1 MCCFDRI
8 IPNDMKRIAIVLF
21 LSLTTLIAWADV
33 SFQARVQGGN
43 TVEAG
48 TRFQV
53 EYELGSTCDNFDCDL
68 STVSGIRVVSGP
80 FSSSYMSRS
89 IVNGKSSVS
98 NTTTY
103 TYVLIAE
110 KEGSYTLPAAKA
122 TTGGKTYAS
131 NSITLNVL
139 PADPNNKQAQSS
151 SSRRQSSSSSSSN
164 ATEIGK
170 NDVLLAIDLSKTSVY
185 EGEALMATMNLYFR
199 NFNVANIQDA
209 KFPGLEGFTVQ
220 EIELDPNRQTTTVQ
234 YKGGNYRVYPI
245 RQWLLFPQHS
255 GEIKINT
262 SSLTAIA
269 QVYTGRRSFWDD
281 PFNVYQNVQV
291 PVTSPERVVK
301 VNTLPSGKPASYMNA
316 VGEFTIGS
324 EMTANKVKAND
335 ALIYRV
341 TINGTGNLKYVRE
354 PKPEFPAD
362 FEVYDPKSDLQ
373 SRTTTSGISG
383 KKVIEYT
390 IIPRFGGTFTIPS
403 VEFTYFSTNKG
414 KYVTLKTEAYTLEV
428 EKSTTD
434 AQTGTGSVDFSGT
447 TQERIKVLG
456 SDIRYIHNIDPDSL
470 EEDDEPMYGTTGYWL
485 WFLLPSIAFAVLL
498 FIYRRELKLRAD
510 VAGLRTRKANKVATK
525 RLKSAAEF
533 LKQHQTSAFYEAVH
547 KAMLG
552 YVADKLSMPLSE
564 MTGDSIRE
572 ELAKRNVDEDL
583 IKRCAEVLSTCEFA
597 RYAPSSDDNAMD
609 KLYEEASETIDQLER
624 TL

>member
-1 MCCFDRI
+1 MKKFAI
-8 IPNDMKRIAIVLF
+8 ILL
-21 LSLTTLIAWADV
+21 LSLTVVVAWADV

-68 STVSGIRVVSGP
+68 SVSGIRVISGP

-89 IVNGKSSVS
+89 MVNGKSSVT

-103 TYVLIAE
+103 TYVLMAE
-110 KEGSYTLPAAKA
+110 KEGTYTLPAAKA
-122 TTGGKTYAS
+122 VSGGKTYTS
-131 NSITLNVL
+131 NTISLKVL
-139 PADPNNKQAQSS
+139 PQDPNNRQAQSG
-151 SSRRQSSSSSSSN
+151 SRRQSNSTTGNS
-164 ATEIGK
+164 TEIGK
-170 NDVLLAIDLSKTSVY
+170 NDVLLAVDLSKSSVY
-185 EGEALMATMNLYFR
+185 EGEALLATMTLYFR
-199 NFNVANIQDA
+199 NFNIANIQDA

-234 YKGGNYRVYPI
+234 YKGGNYRAYPI

-255 GEIKINT
+255 GDIQISS

-291 PVTSPERVVK
+291 PVSSPERTVTVK
-301 VNTLPSGKPASYMNA
+301 TLPKGKPASYMNA
-316 VGEFTIGS
+316 VGEFTVKS
-324 EMTANKVKAND
+324 EITANKVKAND

-341 TINGTGNLKYVRE
+341 IINGTGNLKYVRE
-354 PKPEFPAD
+354 PKPDFPAD

-373 SRTTTSGISG
+373 SKTTSQGISG

-390 IIPRFGGTFTIPS
+390 IIPRFGGTFTIPP

-414 KYVTLKTEAYTLEV
+414 KYETLKTESFTLEV
-428 EKSTTD
+428 EKGAND
-434 AQTGTGSVDFSGT
+434 NQPGTGSVDYTGT

-456 SDIRYIHNIDPDSL
+456 SDIRYIHSIDSDEL
-470 EEDDEPMYGTTGYWL
+470 EEDDEPMFGTMAYWL
-485 WFLLPSIAFAVLL
+485 WFVVPTLVFAILL
-498 FIYRRELKLRAD
+498 FVYRRQLKLRSD

-525 RLKSAAEF
+525 RLKSAAEY
-533 LKQHQTSAFYEAVH
+533 LKQHQVSDFYEAVH

-564 MTGDSIRE
+564 MTGESIRE
-572 ELAKRNVDEDL
+572 ELAKRKVEDSL
-583 IKRCAEVLSTCEFA
+583 IQRCSEVLSTCEFA
-597 RYAPSSDDNAMD
+597 RYAPSSDDSAMD
-609 KLYEEASETIDQLER
+609 KLYEEASDTIDQMER
-624 TL
+624 VL

>member
-1 MCCFDRI
+1 MKKFSI
-8 IPNDMKRIAIVLF
+8 ILI
-21 LSLTTLIAWADV
+21 LSLSVIAAWADV

-53 EYELGSTCDNFDCDL
+53 EYELGATCDNFDCDW
-68 STVSGIRVVSGP
+68 SVAGIRVVSGP

-89 IVNGKSSVS
+89 IVNGKSTVS

-122 TTGGKTYAS
+122 VAGGKTYTS
-131 NSITLNVL
+131 NTISLKVL
-139 PADPNNKQAQSS
+139 PPDPNNKQSQSAS
-151 SSRRQSSSSSSSN
+151 SGRRQSNSSSTN

-170 NDVLLAIDLSKTSVY
+170 NDVLLAVDLSKTTVY
-185 EGEALMATMNLYFR
+185 EGEALMATMTLYFR
-199 NFNVANIQDA
+199 NFNIANIQDA

-234 YKGGNYRVYPI
+234 YKGGNYRAYSI

-255 GEIKINT
+255 GEIKISP

-291 PVTSPERVVK
+291 PVTSPERVVTVK
-301 VNTLPSGKPASYMNA
+301 TLPKGKPASYMNA
-316 VGEFTIGS
+316 VGEFTVKS

-335 ALIYRV
+335 ALIYRII
-341 TINGTGNLKYVRE
+341 INGTGNLKYVRE
-354 PKPEFPAD
+354 PKPDFPAD

-373 SRTTTSGISG
+373 SRTTTQGVTG

-390 IIPRFGGTFTIPS
+390 IIPRFGGAFTIPP

-414 KYVTLKTEAYTLEV
+414 KYETLKTEKFTLEV
-428 EKSTTD
+428 EKGSNEGQSN
-434 AQTGTGSVDFSGT
+434 AGSVDFSGVN
-447 TQERIKVLG
+447 QERIKVLG
-456 SDIRYIHNIDPDSL
+456 SDIRYIHNIDPDGL
-470 EEDDEPMYGTTGYWL
+470 EEDDEPFYGTLSYWL
-485 WFLLPSIAFAVLL
+485 WFVLPSLAFGILL
-498 FIYRRELKLRAD
+498 FVYRRELKLRAD
-510 VAGLRTRKANKVATK
+510 VVGLRNRKANKVATK
-525 RLKSAAEF
+525 RLKDAAEF
-533 LKQHQTSAFYEAVH
+533 LKNHQVSAFYESVH
-547 KAMLG
+547 KAILG

-572 ELAKRNVDEDL
+572 ELAKRNVDNDL
-583 IKRCAEVLSTCEFA
+583 IQRCSDVLSTCEFA
-597 RYAPSSDDNAMD
+597 RYAPSSDDSAMD
-609 KLYEEASETIDQLER
+609 KLYEEASDTIDQMER
-624 TL
+624 AL

>member
-1 MCCFDRI
+1 MKKISI
-8 IPNDMKRIAIVLF
+8 IFL
-21 LSLTTLIAWADV
+21 LSLSVIAAWADV

-53 EYELGSTCDNFDCDL
+53 EYELGATCDNFDCDL
-68 STVSGIRVVSGP
+68 SISGIRVVSGP
-80 FSSSYMSRS
+80 FSSSYMSRQ

-110 KEGSYTLPAAKA
+110 KEGTYTLPAAKA
-122 TTGGKTYAS
+122 VTGGKTYTS
-131 NSITLNVL
+131 NTISLKVL
-139 PADPNNKQAQSS
+139 PPDPNNRQSQSAS
-151 SSRRQSSSSSSSN
+151 SNRRQSSSSSSGN

-170 NDVLLAIDLSKTSVY
+170 NDVLLAVDLSKTTVY
-185 EGEALMATMNLYFR
+185 EGEALMATMTLYFR
-199 NFNVANIQDA
+199 NFNIANIQDA

-234 YKGGNYRVYPI
+234 YKGGNYRAYPI

-255 GEIKINT
+255 GEIKISA

-291 PVTSPERVVK
+291 PVVSPERTVVVK
-301 VNTLPSGKPASYMNA
+301 TLPSNKPASYMNA
-316 VGEFTIGS
+316 VGEFTVKS

-341 TINGTGNLKYVRE
+341 VINGTGNLKYVRE
-354 PKPEFPAD
+354 PKPDFPAD

-373 SRTTTSGISG
+373 SKTTTQGIAG

-390 IIPRFGGTFTIPS
+390 IIPRFGGTFTIPP

-414 KYVTLKTEAYTLEV
+414 KYETLKTESFTLEV
-428 EKSTTD
+428 EKGAND
-434 AQTGTGSVDFSGT
+434 AQAVTGSVDFSGT

-456 SDIRYIHNIDPDSL
+456 SDIRYIHNIDPDNLSA
-470 EEDDEPMYGTTGYWL
+470 DDEPMFGTLGYWL
-485 WFLLPSIAFAVLL
+485 WFLLPSIAFGVLL
-498 FIYRRELKLRAD
+498 FVYRRELKLRAD
-510 VAGLRTRKANKVATK
+510 VAGRRTRKANKVASK

-533 LKQHQTSAFYEAVH
+533 LKNHQVSPFYESVH
-547 KAMLG
+547 KAILG

-572 ELAKRNVDEDL
+572 ELAKRNVDETL
-583 IKRCAEVLSTCEFA
+583 IQRCADVLSTCEFA
-597 RYAPSSDDNAMD
+597 RYAPSSDDSAMD
-609 KLYEEASETIDQLER
+609 KLYEEASDTIDQLER
-624 TL
+624 AL

>member
-1 MCCFDRI
+1 MKKFAI
-8 IPNDMKRIAIVLF
+8 ILL
-21 LSLTTLIAWADV
+21 LSLTVVVAWADV

-68 STVSGIRVVSGP
+68 SVSGIRVISGP

-89 IVNGKSSVS
+89 MVNGKSSVT

-103 TYVLIAE
+103 TYVLMAE
-110 KEGSYTLPAAKA
+110 KEGTYTLPAAKA
-122 TTGGKTYAS
+122 VSGGKTYTS
-131 NSITLNVL
+131 NTISLKVL
-139 PADPNNKQAQSS
+139 PQDPNNRQAQSG
-151 SSRRQSSSSSSSN
+151 SRRQSNSSTGNS
-164 ATEIGK
+164 TEIGK
-170 NDVLLAIDLSKTSVY
+170 NDVLLAVDLSKSSVY
-185 EGEALMATMNLYFR
+185 EGEALLATMTLYFR
-199 NFNVANIQDA
+199 NFNIANIQDA

-234 YKGGNYRVYPI
+234 YKGGNYRAYPI

-255 GEIKINT
+255 GDIQISS

-291 PVTSPERVVK
+291 PVSSPERTVTVK
-301 VNTLPSGKPASYMNA
+301 TLPKGKPASYMNA
-316 VGEFTIGS
+316 VGEFTVKS
-324 EMTANKVKAND
+324 EITANKVKAND

-341 TINGTGNLKYVRE
+341 IINGTGNLKYVRE
-354 PKPEFPAD
+354 PKPDFPAD

-373 SRTTTSGISG
+373 SKTTSQGISG

-390 IIPRFGGTFTIPS
+390 IIPRFGGTFTIPP

-414 KYVTLKTEAYTLEV
+414 KYETLKTESFTLEV
-428 EKSTTD
+428 EKGAND
-434 AQTGTGSVDFSGT
+434 NQPGTGSVDYTGT

-456 SDIRYIHNIDPDSL
+456 SDIRYIHSIDSDEL
-470 EEDDEPMYGTTGYWL
+470 EEDDEPMFGTMAYWL
-485 WFLLPSIAFAVLL
+485 WFVVPTLVFAILL
-498 FIYRRELKLRAD
+498 FVYRRQLKLRSD

-525 RLKSAAEF
+525 RLKSAAEY
-533 LKQHQTSAFYEAVH
+533 LKQHQVSDFYEAVH

-564 MTGDSIRE
+564 MTGESIRE
-572 ELAKRNVDEDL
+572 ELAKRKVEDSL
-583 IKRCAEVLSTCEFA
+583 IQRCSEVLSTCEFA
-597 RYAPSSDDNAMD
+597 RYAPSSDDSAMD
-609 KLYEEASETIDQLER
+609 KLYEEASDTIDQLER
-624 TL
+624 VL

>member
-1 MCCFDRI
+1 MKKFAI
-8 IPNDMKRIAIVLF
+8 ILL
-21 LSLTTLIAWADV
+21 LSLTVVVAWADV

-68 STVSGIRVVSGP
+68 SVSGIRVISGP

-89 IVNGKSSVS
+89 MVNGKSSVT

-103 TYVLIAE
+103 TYVLMAE
-110 KEGSYTLPAAKA
+110 KEGTYTLPAAKA
-122 TTGGKTYAS
+122 VSGGKTYTS
-131 NSITLNVL
+131 NTISLKVL
-139 PADPNNKQAQSS
+139 PQDPNNRQAQSG
-151 SSRRQSSSSSSSN
+151 SRRQSNSTTGNS
-164 ATEIGK
+164 TEIGK
-170 NDVLLAIDLSKTSVY
+170 NDVLLAVDLSKSSVY
-185 EGEALMATMNLYFR
+185 EGEALLATMTLYFR
-199 NFNVANIQDA
+199 NFNIANIQDA

-234 YKGGNYRVYPI
+234 YKGGNYRAYPI

-255 GEIKINT
+255 GDIQISS

-291 PVTSPERVVK
+291 PVSSPERTVTVK
-301 VNTLPSGKPASYMNA
+301 TLPKGKPASYMNA
-316 VGEFTIGS
+316 VGEFTVKS
-324 EMTANKVKAND
+324 EITANKVKAND

-341 TINGTGNLKYVRE
+341 IINGTGNLKYVRE
-354 PKPEFPAD
+354 PKPDFPAD

-373 SRTTTSGISG
+373 SKTTSQGISG

-390 IIPRFGGTFTIPS
+390 IIPRFGGTFTIPP

-414 KYVTLKTEAYTLEV
+414 KYETLKTESFTLEV
-428 EKSTTD
+428 EKGAND
-434 AQTGTGSVDFSGT
+434 NQPGTGSVDYTGT

-456 SDIRYIHNIDPDSL
+456 SDIRYIHSIDSDEL
-470 EEDDEPMYGTTGYWL
+470 EEDDEPMFGTMAYWL
-485 WFLLPSIAFAVLL
+485 WFVVPTLVFAILL
-498 FIYRRELKLRAD
+498 FVYRRQLKLRSD

-525 RLKSAAEF
+525 RLKSAAEY
-533 LKQHQTSAFYEAVH
+533 LKQHQVSDFYEAVH

-564 MTGDSIRE
+564 MTGESIRE
-572 ELAKRNVDEDL
+572 ELAKRKVEDSL
-583 IKRCAEVLSTCEFA
+583 IQRCSEVLSTCEFA
-597 RYAPSSDDNAMD
+597 RYAPSSDDSAMD
-609 KLYEEASETIDQLER
+609 KLYEEASDTIDQLER
-624 TL
+624 VL

>member
-1 MCCFDRI
+1 MKNFL
-8 IPNDMKRIAIVLF
+8 NDMKKITIILLLCLSAIA
-21 LSLTTLIAWADV
+21 AWADV

-68 STVSGIRVVSGP
+68 SVSGIRVVSGP
-80 FSSSYMSRS
+80 FSSSYMSRQ

-110 KEGSYTLPAAKA
+110 KEGTYTLPAAKA
-122 TTGGKTYAS
+122 VTGGKTYTS
-131 NSITLNVL
+131 NTISLKVL
-139 PADPNNKQAQSS
+139 PPDPNNRQSQS
-151 SSRRQSSSSSSSN
+151 ANSGRRQSNSSAGSG
-164 ATEIGK
+164 TEIGK
-170 NDVLLAIDLSKTSVY
+170 NDVLLAVDLSKTTVH
-185 EGEALMATMNLYFR
+185 EGEALLATMTLYFR
-199 NFNVANIQDA
+199 NFNIANIQDA

-234 YKGGNYRVYPI
+234 YKGGNYRAYTI

-255 GEIKINT
+255 GDIKIGS

-291 PVTSPERVVK
+291 PVVSPERTVSVK
-301 VNTLPSGKPASYMNA
+301 TLPSNKPASYMNA
-316 VGEFTIGS
+316 VGEFSIKS

-335 ALIYRV
+335 ALIYRIV
-341 TINGTGNLKYVRE
+341 INGTGNLKYVRE

-373 SRTTTSGISG
+373 SKTTAQGITG

-390 IIPRFGGTFTIPS
+390 IIPRFGGTFTIPP
-403 VEFTYFSTNKG
+403 VVFTYFSTNKG
-414 KYVTLKTEAYTLEV
+414 KYEILKTDAFTLEV
-428 EKSTTD
+428 EKGANDS
-434 AQTGTGSVDFSGT
+434 QSGTGSVDFSGT

-470 EEDDEPMYGTTGYWL
+470 DADDEPMFGTVGYWL
-485 WFLLPSIAFAVLL
+485 WFILPLALFGILL
-498 FIYRRELKLRAD
+498 FVYRRELRLRAD
-510 VAGLRTRKANKVATK
+510 VAGRRTRKANKVATK

-533 LKQHQTSAFYEAVH
+533 LKNHQVSDFYESVH
-547 KAMLG
+547 KAILG

-572 ELAKRNVDEDL
+572 ELSKRNVDEAL
-583 IKRCAEVLSTCEFA
+583 IKRCSEVLSTCEFA
-597 RYAPSSDDNAMD
+597 RYAPASDDSTMD
-609 KLYEEASETIDQLER
+609 KLYEEASDTIDQLER
-624 TL
+624 VL